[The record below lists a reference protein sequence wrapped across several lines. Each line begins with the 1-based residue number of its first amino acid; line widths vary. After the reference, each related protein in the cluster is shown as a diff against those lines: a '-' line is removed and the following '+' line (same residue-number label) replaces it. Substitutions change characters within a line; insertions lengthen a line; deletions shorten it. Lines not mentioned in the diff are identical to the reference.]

1 MASTKVSTVKARHKE
16 LKARK
21 IKVWRFGTMLRTV
34 SKQQAIEMVK
44 SGLWVVMT
52 DQSIASVR

>member
-1 MASTKVSTVKARHKE
+1 MKKQIKMEE
-16 LKARK
+16 LKASK

-34 SKQQAIEMVK
+34 SKQEAVEMVK

-52 DQSIASVR
+52 YQSIASVR